1 MSSNTETFTFDRP
14 ETIDDA
20 TYSRIVFIRPLELAV
35 QPIIDHNMELI
46 GTVRRLRPWYRGEHD
61 AMEPELLSTL
71 LDPDANHA
79 CDMLKAFIAI
89 VKRYN
94 PGEFPAHCCKMR
106 ELVFTTRY
114 LIRELE
120 KCFDSPAF
128 TNAVTQLGH
137 LIFTWSAPNAGMY
150 SFYDWVTRL
159 DTRLERLIRSFADIA
174 EACRRRERERDSEIA
189 FSALP
194 PATKMDVDN
203 AADDVK
209 RAVRKAKRDAFTC
222 DALTL
227 EQCGALCVENGNA
240 VVLDTE
246 NRGVLVKD
254 RGQMI
259 VGEAS
264 SLAVFNDVTYCGEL
278 RKTGPGLLA
287 LGGTA
292 RFGVDGASSPA
303 AFSNVLNFVECSF
316 MPLSMR
322 CLDGVAATFGA
333 GVSLVYDLKP
343 ADTAFRAKGVVLENA
358 ASALAFADAA
368 VPVTFAC
375 GAVQFDGGVYKV
387 GLLTAFSEAT
397 VRAFAE
403 RLVIA
408 KPVAAGSC
416 CVEKVVEQVT
426 GGLWTLSVVIRP
438 SGFTV
443 IIR

>member
-150 SFYDWVTRL
+150 SFFDWVTRL
-159 DTRLERLIRSFADIA
+159 DTRLECLIRSFADIA
-174 EACRRRERERDSEIA
+174 EACRPTMPPPTS
-189 FSALP
+189 SAPCARPSAPSSRTPTP
-194 PATKMDVDN
+194 PA
-203 AADDVK
+203 
-209 RAVRKAKRDAFTC
+209 RARPTGAFP
-222 DALTL
+222 
-227 EQCGALCVENGNA
+227 
-240 VVLDTE
+240 
-246 NRGVLVKD
+246 R
-254 RGQMI
+254 
-259 VGEAS
+259 
-264 SLAVFNDVTYCGEL
+264 
-278 RKTGPGLLA
+278 
-287 LGGTA
+287 
-292 RFGVDGASSPA
+292 
-303 AFSNVLNFVECSF
+303 
-316 MPLSMR
+316 
-322 CLDGVAATFGA
+322 
-333 GVSLVYDLKP
+333 
-343 ADTAFRAKGVVLENA
+343 
-358 ASALAFADAA
+358 ASAAA
-368 VPVTFAC
+368 RSPPCATSCARP
-375 GAVQFDGGVYKV
+375 AP
-387 GLLTAFSEAT
+387 TA
-397 VRAFAE
+397 
-403 RLVIA
+403 
-408 KPVAAGSC
+408 
-416 CVEKVVEQVT
+416 
-426 GGLWTLSVVIRP
+426 
-438 SGFTV
+438 SG
-443 IIR
+443 

>member
-150 SFYDWVTRL
+150 SFYDWVIRL

-194 PATKMDVDN
+194 PATKEDVDN
-203 AADDVK
+203 AAADVK
-209 RAVRKAKRDAFTC
+209 RAVRKAKRAVIKDAHTTRTSEADRRVPKGERGRQIAAVRKLVREAREKGKSMTLRRSC
-222 DALTL
+222 HSVWRSIKGGYPSVDALYNYCHRH
-227 EQCGALCVENGNA
+227 E
-240 VVLDTE
+240 TE
-246 NRGVLVKD
+246 
-254 RGQMI
+254 
-259 VGEAS
+259 
-264 SLAVFNDVTYCGEL
+264 F
-278 RKTGPGLLA
+278 
-287 LGGTA
+287 
-292 RFGVDGASSPA
+292 
-303 AFSNVLNFVECSF
+303 
-316 MPLSMR
+316 
-322 CLDGVAATFGA
+322 
-333 GVSLVYDLKP
+333 
-343 ADTAFRAKGVVLENA
+343 
-358 ASALAFADAA
+358 
-368 VPVTFAC
+368 
-375 GAVQFDGGVYKV
+375 
-387 GLLTAFSEAT
+387 
-397 VRAFAE
+397 
-403 RLVIA
+403 
-408 KPVAAGSC
+408 
-416 CVEKVVEQVT
+416 
-426 GGLWTLSVVIRP
+426 
-438 SGFTV
+438 
-443 IIR
+443 

>member
-20 TYSRIVFIRPLELAV
+20 TFSRIVFIRPLELAV

-79 CDMLKAFIAI
+79 CEMLKAFIAI

-106 ELVFTTRY
+106 ELEFTTRY

-203 AADDVK
+203 AAADVK
-209 RAVRKAKRDAFTC
+209 RAVRKAKRAVIKDAHTARTSEADRRVPKGERGRQIAAVRKLVREAREKGKSMTLRRSC
-222 DALTL
+222 LSVWRSIKGGYPSVDALYNYCHRH
-227 EQCGALCVENGNA
+227 E
-240 VVLDTE
+240 TE
-246 NRGVLVKD
+246 
-254 RGQMI
+254 
-259 VGEAS
+259 
-264 SLAVFNDVTYCGEL
+264 F
-278 RKTGPGLLA
+278 
-287 LGGTA
+287 
-292 RFGVDGASSPA
+292 
-303 AFSNVLNFVECSF
+303 
-316 MPLSMR
+316 
-322 CLDGVAATFGA
+322 
-333 GVSLVYDLKP
+333 
-343 ADTAFRAKGVVLENA
+343 
-358 ASALAFADAA
+358 
-368 VPVTFAC
+368 
-375 GAVQFDGGVYKV
+375 
-387 GLLTAFSEAT
+387 
-397 VRAFAE
+397 
-403 RLVIA
+403 
-408 KPVAAGSC
+408 
-416 CVEKVVEQVT
+416 
-426 GGLWTLSVVIRP
+426 
-438 SGFTV
+438 
-443 IIR
+443 

>member
-150 SFYDWVTRL
+150 SFFDWVTRL

-194 PATKMDVDN
+194 PATKEDVDN
-203 AADDVK
+203 AAADVK
-209 RAVRKAKRDAFTC
+209 RAVRKAKRAVIKDAH
-222 DALTL
+222 
-227 EQCGALCVENGNA
+227 
-240 VVLDTE
+240 
-246 NRGVLVKD
+246 
-254 RGQMI
+254 
-259 VGEAS
+259 
-264 SLAVFNDVTYCGEL
+264 
-278 RKTGPGLLA
+278 
-287 LGGTA
+287 TA
-292 RFGVDGASSPA
+292 RTSEADRRVPKGERGRQITAVR
-303 AFSNVLNFVECSF
+303 N
-316 MPLSMR
+316 
-322 CLDGVAATFGA
+322 
-333 GVSLVYDLKP
+333 LVREARANGKRTTILQACRK
-343 ADTAFRAKGVVLENA
+343 AWSKAKGGYP
-358 ASALAFADAA
+358 SA
-368 VPVTFAC
+368 
-375 GAVQFDGGVYKV
+375 
-387 GLLTAFSEAT
+387 
-397 VRAFAE
+397 
-403 RLVIA
+403 IA
-408 KPVAAGSC
+408 LYDYCHSHNT
-416 CVEKVVEQVT
+416 E
-426 GGLWTLSVVIRP
+426 
-438 SGFTV
+438 F
-443 IIR
+443 

>member
-1 MSSNTETFTFDRP
+1 MSSNKETFTFDRP

-150 SFYDWVTRL
+150 SFYDWVIRL

-194 PATKMDVDN
+194 PATKMDVDK

-209 RAVRKAKRDAFTC
+209 RAVRKAKRAVIKDAH
-222 DALTL
+222 
-227 EQCGALCVENGNA
+227 
-240 VVLDTE
+240 
-246 NRGVLVKD
+246 
-254 RGQMI
+254 
-259 VGEAS
+259 
-264 SLAVFNDVTYCGEL
+264 
-278 RKTGPGLLA
+278 
-287 LGGTA
+287 TA
-292 RFGVDGASSPA
+292 RTSEADRRVPKGERGRQIA
-303 AFSNVLNFVECSF
+303 AV
-316 MPLSMR
+316 R
-322 CLDGVAATFGA
+322 K
-333 GVSLVYDLKP
+333 LVREARANGKRTTILQACRK
-343 ADTAFRAKGVVLENA
+343 AWSKAKGGYP
-358 ASALAFADAA
+358 SA
-368 VPVTFAC
+368 
-375 GAVQFDGGVYKV
+375 
-387 GLLTAFSEAT
+387 
-397 VRAFAE
+397 
-403 RLVIA
+403 IA
-408 KPVAAGSC
+408 LYDYCHSHNT
-416 CVEKVVEQVT
+416 E
-426 GGLWTLSVVIRP
+426 
-438 SGFTV
+438 F
-443 IIR
+443 

>member
-150 SFYDWVTRL
+150 SFYDWVIRL

-194 PATKMDVDN
+194 PATKMDVDK
-203 AADDVK
+203 ADDDVK
-209 RAVRKAKRDAFTC
+209 RAVRKAKRAVIKDAHTVRTSEADRRVPKGERGRQIAAVRKLVREAREKGKSMTLRRSC
-222 DALTL
+222 LSVWRSIKGGYPSVDALYNYCHRH
-227 EQCGALCVENGNA
+227 E
-240 VVLDTE
+240 TE
-246 NRGVLVKD
+246 
-254 RGQMI
+254 
-259 VGEAS
+259 
-264 SLAVFNDVTYCGEL
+264 F
-278 RKTGPGLLA
+278 
-287 LGGTA
+287 
-292 RFGVDGASSPA
+292 
-303 AFSNVLNFVECSF
+303 
-316 MPLSMR
+316 
-322 CLDGVAATFGA
+322 
-333 GVSLVYDLKP
+333 
-343 ADTAFRAKGVVLENA
+343 
-358 ASALAFADAA
+358 
-368 VPVTFAC
+368 
-375 GAVQFDGGVYKV
+375 
-387 GLLTAFSEAT
+387 
-397 VRAFAE
+397 
-403 RLVIA
+403 
-408 KPVAAGSC
+408 
-416 CVEKVVEQVT
+416 
-426 GGLWTLSVVIRP
+426 
-438 SGFTV
+438 
-443 IIR
+443 

>member
-1 MSSNTETFTFDRP
+1 MSSNTGTFTFDRP

-106 ELVFTTRY
+106 ELEFTTRY
-114 LIRELE
+114 LIHELE

-150 SFYDWVTRL
+150 SFFDWVTRL

-194 PATKMDVDN
+194 PATVKDVQD
-203 AADDVK
+203 AADRIGDQVAATGAETV
-209 RAVRKAKRDAFTC
+209 RAVRRAKREVIKDAHTARKSEADRRLPKGERGRQIAAVRNLVREAREKGKSMTLRRSC
-222 DALTL
+222 LSVWRSIKGGYPSVDALYNYCHRH
-227 EQCGALCVENGNA
+227 E
-240 VVLDTE
+240 TE
-246 NRGVLVKD
+246 
-254 RGQMI
+254 
-259 VGEAS
+259 
-264 SLAVFNDVTYCGEL
+264 F
-278 RKTGPGLLA
+278 
-287 LGGTA
+287 
-292 RFGVDGASSPA
+292 
-303 AFSNVLNFVECSF
+303 
-316 MPLSMR
+316 
-322 CLDGVAATFGA
+322 
-333 GVSLVYDLKP
+333 
-343 ADTAFRAKGVVLENA
+343 
-358 ASALAFADAA
+358 
-368 VPVTFAC
+368 
-375 GAVQFDGGVYKV
+375 
-387 GLLTAFSEAT
+387 
-397 VRAFAE
+397 
-403 RLVIA
+403 
-408 KPVAAGSC
+408 
-416 CVEKVVEQVT
+416 
-426 GGLWTLSVVIRP
+426 
-438 SGFTV
+438 
-443 IIR
+443 

>member
-35 QPIIDHNMELI
+35 QPIIDHNVELI

-150 SFYDWVTRL
+150 SFFDWVTRL

-194 PATKMDVDN
+194 PATKEDVDN
-203 AADDVK
+203 AAADVK
-209 RAVRKAKRDAFTC
+209 RAVRKAKRAVIKDAH
-222 DALTL
+222 
-227 EQCGALCVENGNA
+227 
-240 VVLDTE
+240 
-246 NRGVLVKD
+246 
-254 RGQMI
+254 
-259 VGEAS
+259 
-264 SLAVFNDVTYCGEL
+264 
-278 RKTGPGLLA
+278 
-287 LGGTA
+287 TA
-292 RFGVDGASSPA
+292 RKS
-303 AFSNVLNFVECSF
+303 E
-316 MPLSMR
+316 
-322 CLDGVAATFGA
+322 
-333 GVSLVYDLKP
+333 
-343 ADTAFRAKGVVLENA
+343 ADRRLPKGERGRQI
-358 ASALAFADAA
+358 AA
-368 VPVTFAC
+368 VRTLVREARATGKRMSILRAC
-375 GAVQFDGGVYKV
+375 RKVWQKVRGGYP
-387 GLLTAFSEAT
+387 SPEALYQYCHDHGKD
-397 VRAFAE
+397 F
-403 RLVIA
+403 
-408 KPVAAGSC
+408 
-416 CVEKVVEQVT
+416 
-426 GGLWTLSVVIRP
+426 
-438 SGFTV
+438 
-443 IIR
+443 

>member
-137 LIFTWSAPNAGMY
+137 LIFTWSAPNVGMY
-150 SFYDWVTRL
+150 SFYDWVIRL

-203 AADDVK
+203 AAADVK
-209 RAVRKAKRDAFTC
+209 RAVRKAKRAVIKDAHTARTSEADRRVPKGERGRQIAAVRNLVREAREKGKSMTLRRSC
-222 DALTL
+222 LSVWHSIKGGYPSVDALYNYCHRH
-227 EQCGALCVENGNA
+227 E
-240 VVLDTE
+240 TE
-246 NRGVLVKD
+246 
-254 RGQMI
+254 
-259 VGEAS
+259 
-264 SLAVFNDVTYCGEL
+264 F
-278 RKTGPGLLA
+278 
-287 LGGTA
+287 
-292 RFGVDGASSPA
+292 
-303 AFSNVLNFVECSF
+303 
-316 MPLSMR
+316 
-322 CLDGVAATFGA
+322 
-333 GVSLVYDLKP
+333 
-343 ADTAFRAKGVVLENA
+343 
-358 ASALAFADAA
+358 
-368 VPVTFAC
+368 
-375 GAVQFDGGVYKV
+375 
-387 GLLTAFSEAT
+387 
-397 VRAFAE
+397 
-403 RLVIA
+403 
-408 KPVAAGSC
+408 
-416 CVEKVVEQVT
+416 
-426 GGLWTLSVVIRP
+426 
-438 SGFTV
+438 
-443 IIR
+443 